1 MGVARRAGTREGSTT
16 TEVRVSATRDI
27 EHNKPII
34 WSWSSTRSTLLFK
47 YATPAS
53 ICLFPMAG
61 PTDLELRLNAS
72 ENDKVVQNPPQA
84 KQSTSTIFNRRLL
97 AVSLSLSPL
106 HLYEGI
112 VHAIIFPQQLALR
125 IGGLP
130 AACCL
135 VFPSTPRPNNVGL
148 NNLLFSVRHNGVSES
163 RRYKS
168 MSSNLT
174 RRLQSRSTAQLYPN
188 PAAKLT
194 LFTFHSTNVN
204 SPLVSSQRGILKRL
218 PQYPRSTK
226 PSWQLTNAPTIDEP
240 TNSLPAFRA
249 N

>member
-61 PTDLELRLNAS
+61 PTDLELRLKLLILNLTTQECVRKRQGRSKSAAS
-72 ENDKVVQNPPQA
+72 Q
-84 KQSTSTIFNRRLL
+84 TININNFQPSSFSRIS
-97 AVSLSLSPL
+97 VPL
-106 HLYEGI
+106 TTPSVACL
-112 VHAIIFPQQLALR
+112 
-125 IGGLP
+125 LP
-130 AACCL
+130 AAWCSRQ
-135 VFPSTPRPNNVGL
+135 STPRPNNVGL

-168 MSSNLT
+168 MSSPGLRHSSFCLVLSWPVKQIVPQPCCQT
-174 RRLQSRSTAQLYPN
+174 HLVHVPLHQCQLASR
-188 PAAKLT
+188 
-194 LFTFHSTNVN
+194 
-204 SPLVSSQRGILKRL
+204 LVS
-218 PQYPRSTK
+218 TC
-226 PSWQLTNAPTIDEP
+226 WQLTNAPTIDEP